1 MLAPGTHGDSSSA
14 CADTGYSDVE
24 VQPCMLIPV
33 CAKNNDRMSSFN
45 QIEVECPSCRTR
57 QDIRI
62 WQAIDA
68 ARNKEVREQLITGR
82 INYLYCSSCQF
93 EGEIAAPLLYY
104 DTEKRFCA
112 RYVPVEYL
120 DDEEYVARTFMPDG
134 TVRAGGFAD
143 EDPSL
148 DTDYFRHAHI
158 VFSLPELIRYVL
170 FRERVSQ
177 LSPPISGG
185 EP

>member
-1 MLAPGTHGDSSSA
+1 
-14 CADTGYSDVE
+14 
-24 VQPCMLIPV
+24 
-33 CAKNNDRMSSFN
+33 MSSFH
-45 QIEVECPSCRTR
+45 QIEVECPACRAR

-82 INYLYCSSCQF
+82 INYFYCSSCRF

-104 DTEKRFCA
+104 DTEKQFCA
-112 RYVPVEYL
+112 SYVPAEYL
-120 DDEEYVARTFMPDG
+120 DDEEYVSRTFTPDG
-134 TVRAGGFAD
+134 TVRAGGFA
-143 EDPSL
+143 EGGISPG
-148 DTDYFRHAHI
+148 TDYFRHAHI

-177 LSPPISGG
+177 LVPPVSGG